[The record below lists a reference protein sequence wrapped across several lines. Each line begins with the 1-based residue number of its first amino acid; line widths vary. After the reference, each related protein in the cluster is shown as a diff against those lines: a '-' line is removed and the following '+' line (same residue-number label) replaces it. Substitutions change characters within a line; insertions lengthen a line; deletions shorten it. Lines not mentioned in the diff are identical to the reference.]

1 MHYYIGPI
9 QIYSGAEVSHTNRCQ
24 SVRRTL
30 RHQCGS
36 VRTLRH
42 YNLVPKC
49 PGAEV
54 SRERPLGQVCSKH
67 AYIKFYKYRSLEVPH
82 VRVLENIAL
91 RTNAPLLSFVIYSHS
106 VHLLGIDHNFS
117 YSQ

>member
-30 RHQCGS
+30 RHQCRS
-36 VRTLRH
+36 VSTLRH

-54 SRERPLGQVCSKH
+54 SRERG
-67 AYIKFYKYRSLEVPH
+67 IPH
-82 VRVLENIAL
+82 KQEAIFSEYL
-91 RTNAPLLSFVIYSHS
+91 RKLTWTLA
-106 VHLLGIDHNFS
+106 NFS
-117 YSQ
+117 EDESLP